1 MPLILAPT
9 LEAEAGIPEFEAG
22 LVYTVSPGQPGLTVR
37 PCFKKQMGGG
47 GVGTHLLD
55 FAD

>member
-1 MPLILAPT
+1 MSLILAPT
-9 LEAEAGIPEFEAG
+9 LETEAGIPEFEAG